1 MKNLAIPG
9 ALQKK
14 ISMAGLKLKKYSP
27 EILLIGGI
35 VGVVATVV
43 LACRATTKVGEALS
57 EVAETSEKINDA
69 LAAGVI
75 RQASDQEK
83 EEKYTED
90 DAKQDMT
97 IAYVHTAVRF
107 AKLYG
112 PAALLGAV
120 SISSIVLSHNIMNK
134 RNQAVSATLAA
145 VTASYSGY
153 RKRVAERFGDD
164 VERELKYG
172 IKARKFEETVTDEKG
187 KEKKVKSAV
196 DVADPNVEDP
206 YLLWFDDVTRHY
218 EPNHDYKMMFL
229 KQAQNHANDKL
240 RAQGYLFLSD
250 VYDMLDIERTK
261 MSQCVGWVYR
271 PEDDSRDNYVDF
283 GIQEL
288 NKVSG
293 DTYEPSISLYFN
305 VDGNILDMI

>member
-1 MKNLAIPG
+1 MKKLAIPG
-9 ALQKK
+9 TLQNRFGV
-14 ISMAGLKLKKYSP
+14 AGLKLKKHSP

-35 VGVVATVV
+35 VGVIATVV

-57 EVAETSEKINDA
+57 EVAETSEKVNDA

-75 RQASDQEK
+75 RPASDPEK

-90 DAKQDMT
+90 DARQDMT

-107 AKLYG
+107 ARLYA
-112 PAALLGAV
+112 PAVLLGAA
-120 SISSIVLSHNIMNK
+120 SISGIVLSHNIMSR

-153 RKRVAERFGDD
+153 RKRVAERFGEEVDH
-164 VERELKYG
+164 ELKYG
-172 IKARKFEETVTDEKG
+172 IKAQKFEETVTDEKG
-187 KEKKVKSAV
+187 KEKKTKSTV
-196 DVADPNVEDP
+196 NVADPKVEDP
-206 YLLWFDDVTRHY
+206 YQLWFDDVTRHY

-288 NKVSG
+288 NKVTG